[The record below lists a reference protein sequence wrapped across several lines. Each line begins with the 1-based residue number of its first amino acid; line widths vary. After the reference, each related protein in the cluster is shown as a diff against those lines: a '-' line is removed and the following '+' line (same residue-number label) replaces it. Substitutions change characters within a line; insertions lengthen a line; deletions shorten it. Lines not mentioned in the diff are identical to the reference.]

1 MVLKILGVIFAIILA
16 ILAIFGVATMVF
28 VAICIKDDKERA
40 ENNNKT
46 SE

>member
-16 ILAIFGVATMVF
+16 ILSVFGLATMVF
-28 VAICIKDDKERA
+28 VAICIKDDKERS